1 MNLESMRDEVQ
12 SFCIA
17 KGWYETPTRFLESMA
32 LLHTEVC
39 EMADAYDEHSLEPF
53 TDPTTGGP
61 DGVAIELA
69 DVLIRALDD
78 MGRYNLM
85 IEPMRYVFT
94 NPARVSNLM
103 AELHNRI
110 RDCTEEYRKHG
121 LDAYQPRDG
130 GHDGVGYRLS
140 IVIAACQRF
149 AIVFQLD
156 LEAAYHEKMAYN
168 LKRAHRHGNKLA

>member
-39 EMADAYDEHSLEPF
+39 EMDDAYDQHGIEPF
-53 TDPTTGGP
+53 IDPTTGGP

-69 DVLIRALDD
+69 DILIRALDD
-78 MGRYNLM
+78 MGRYNLA
-85 IEPMRYVFT
+85 IEPLHYVFIA
-94 NPARVSNLM
+94 PARVPNLIR
-103 AELHNRI
+103 ELHNLV
-110 RDCTEEYRKHG
+110 RDCTEAYRVHG
-121 LDAYQPRDG
+121 LDQCEA
-130 GHDGVGYRLS
+130 GVNWRLS
-140 IVIAACQRF
+140 VVIAACQRF
-149 AIVFQLD
+149 AVVFQLD